1 MKEKPKLGEMLIEGG
16 LLTDEQLKQA
26 VIGHKKNKMKL
37 GQFLVREGI
46 VSGGQIVD
54 LVSRQLKIKKYQPDK
69 YPIDMSLSK
78 VIPADIAQKHH
89 FVPLNKSRY
98 LLTIAMTDPMDINTL
113 DAIEVLTNTEVEPVI
128 CTDQEFNQLVGSL
141 YGTYSGIG
149 GVLEEMQYERAED
162 IEKAL
167 LTEDVEVGSL
177 QNMAE
182 EAPVVRLVN
191 TILSQAVR
199 EGASDV
205 HISPEKDYVQ
215 VRFRVDG
222 KLHDVPAPPKSM
234 ILLVISRL
242 KILAN
247 MDIALS
253 RVPQDGRFTIKM
265 DNKEINIRTSTIPTI
280 YGENLVLRLLDTS
293 GGIYSLESLGMYEED
308 RAKVESMIVKPYGM
322 ILSTGPTGS
331 GKSTSIYSIL
341 KKINQPDV
349 NIITLEDPVE
359 YRIEKIRQIQ
369 FNRKAG
375 MTFASGLR
383 SIMRQDPDI
392 IMVGEIRDPETA
404 SIAVQAALT
413 GHRVLSTVHTND
425 AAGAITRFID
435 MGIEPFLV
443 ASVML
448 LSIAQRLVRR
458 VCSYCRKPYQPPQA
472 AMEYWGLDKVQN
484 ANFLRGTGCFNC
496 MDKGYK
502 GRTGIYEV
510 LVIDEMIQ
518 EMILGRRSA
527 QEVTRAARQAGK
539 LTTLQED
546 AAKKVLD
553 GTTTLE
559 EAASA
564 IMV

>member
-1 MKEKPKLGEMLIEGG
+1 VKEKMKLGEMLVMGG
-16 LLTDEQLKQA
+16 LLTEEQLKQA
-26 VIGHKKNKMKL
+26 VANHKKKGMKL
-37 GQFLVREGI
+37 GQHLVREGM
-46 VSGGQIVD
+46 VSGAQIVD
-54 LVSRQLKIKKYQPDK
+54 LVSRQLNLKKYQPDK
-69 YPIDMSLSK
+69 YPIDLNLSK
-78 VIPADIAQKHH
+78 VISVDIAQKYQL
-89 FVPLNKSRY
+89 VPLNKSRY
-98 LLTIAMTDPMDINTL
+98 LLTIAMIDPLDIQAL
-113 DAIEVLTNTEVEPVI
+113 DAIEVLTNTEVEAVI
-128 CTDQEFNQLVGSL
+128 CTDQELNHLIGSL

-149 GVLEEMQYERAED
+149 GVLEEMEYKRVEDAER
-162 IEKAL
+162 AL

-177 QNMAE
+177 QDMAE

-191 TILSQAVR
+191 SILSQAVR

-222 KLHDVPAPPKSM
+222 KLHEVPAPPKSM

-293 GGIYSLESLGMYEED
+293 GGVYSLEALGMYPED
-308 RAKVESMIVKPYGM
+308 RSKIEAMVVKPYGM

-383 SIMRQDPDI
+383 SIMRQDPDV

-404 SIAVQAALT
+404 SISVQAALT

-443 ASVML
+443 SSVML
-448 LSIAQRLVRR
+448 ITIAQRLVRR
-458 VCSYCRKPYQPPQA
+458 VCQYCKKPYRPLQA
-472 AMEYWGLDKVQN
+472 ALEYWGLDKVED
-484 ANFLRGTGCFNC
+484 ANFVRGSGCFNC
-496 MDKGYK
+496 MDKGYR

-510 LVIDEMIQ
+510 LVIDEMVQ
-518 EMILGRRSA
+518 DMILSRRTA

-539 LTTLQED
+539 LNTLQED
-546 AAKKVLD
+546 AAQKVLD
-553 GTTTLE
+553 GITTLE